1 MYKPNEFLS
10 LYKICTY
17 IAMQKIYRAKIIDM
31 LENEGKKAIQDSLD
45 QEYIEKVKGKFTEQ
59 SMIRIMRKRVS
70 NCRNIS
76 YGFQV
81 FSLLTLGYFVYYM
94 ANAYTGVQ
102 FAIVL
107 TFLLLLAAAWE
118 AGKRYTIIETF
129 DGAWNPNRKWKLWFA
144 PLVFLLVAG
153 SIAGSYIGGDQFIKN
168 ETAPPLLVHN
178 PQIDSLKVLV
188 ETQQNTIAQLQNTKW
203 KGSITRDATRGINE
217 SKKIQARI
225 LDQIANL
232 QQKEDAE
239 NEEIVSAYTAK
250 KSNLGAMTG
259 TIAGLMDVLL
269 LIFLGV
275 AERLETMTDKMLRG
289 QSSGSSP
296 SISIAQNP
304 ASSIAPNPYT
314 NLNSNGHRKIGFE
327 IPKGGF
333 DTTQNRVTQA
343 DTEVTRNDTETT
355 RNPQKQVARD
365 TQPDTQ
371 MTRHQ
376 NDPDSIVKMIK
387 RVRQRWARSFED
399 HPQAPKSPNT
409 RKELRDNALE
419 EWGYL
424 EDMGYKITENKEL
437 NNWGLDIVSPQKQ

>member
-1 MYKPNEFLS
+1 
-10 LYKICTY
+10 
-17 IAMQKIYRAKIIDM
+17 M

-178 PQIDSLKVLV
+178 PQIDSLKALV
-188 ETQQNTIAQLQNTKW
+188 ANEQNTIAQLQNTKW

-217 SKKIQARI
+217 SKKIQAKL
-225 LDQIANL
+225 LDQIADL
-232 QQKEDAE
+232 QGKEDLQNAE
-239 NEEIVSAYTAK
+239 ITSTHTAK

-259 TIAGLMDVLL
+259 AIAGLMDVLL
-269 LIFLGV
+269 LILLGV

-289 QSSGSSP
+289 KPSGSTP
-296 SISIAQNP
+296 SVSVP
-304 ASSIAPNPYT
+304 EYTPFSASKDPYGM
-314 NLNSNGHRKIGFE
+314 NSSERKKIGYY
-327 IPKGGF
+327 IPEGGF
-333 DTTQNRVTQA
+333 DGAKSSATHT
-343 DTEVTRNDTETT
+343 DTDLTHTET
-355 RNPQKQVARD
+355 QM
-365 TQPDTQ
+365 TQSREIRVPPTTHQDTQ
-371 MTRHQ
+371 MTRGQ
-376 NDPDSIVKMIK
+376 KDPEWVIKIIK
-387 RVRQRWARSFED
+387 RLRQRWARSCEGYSG
-399 HPQAPKSPNT
+399 AIKNENT
-409 RKELRDNALE
+409 RRQSRESALE
-419 EWGYL
+419 DWREL
-424 EDMGYKITENKEL
+424 EELGYKIEVDTSENPWTL
-437 NNWGLDIVSPQKQ
+437 LVVSPQKQKRHE